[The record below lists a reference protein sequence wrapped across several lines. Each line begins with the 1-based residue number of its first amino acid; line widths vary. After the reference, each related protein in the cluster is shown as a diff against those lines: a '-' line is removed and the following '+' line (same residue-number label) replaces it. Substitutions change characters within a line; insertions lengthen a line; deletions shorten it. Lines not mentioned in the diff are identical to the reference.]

1 MWVVEIDLISVG
13 GGKLDFYPNEI
24 DLVVVWVVA
33 IDLILVWGSES
44 TWFCVAVQN
53 DLSLVFV
60 AKLTRSLP
68 RGIEINSILEWDSK

>member
-44 TWFCVAVQN
+44 TWFCAAVQN
-53 DLSLVFV
+53 DLS
-60 AKLTRSLP
+60 
-68 RGIEINSILEWDSK
+68 